1 MKLINI
7 GFGNMVSAERLV
19 AVVSPDSAP
28 IKRVIKE
35 AREQGRLIDASY
47 GRSTRAVLIMDSWS
61 CRPCSRRR
69 WRAAPAARPSR
80 NPKRQRRKYNM
91 EGEKYLFVVSGPSG
105 VGKDTVM
112 GYLRQAHPEIE
123 KTVSA
128 TTRAPREGEAEGVN
142 YYYRTEEAFKQM
154 IESGDVLEY
163 NYYNGNYYGTLRAE
177 VERRMAAGKVTLL
190 NIDVHG
196 AANIKRLYPGATVVF
211 LLPPTF
217 EVLEQRLRGRGT
229 DSEESVQGRLKIARE
244 ELGYAGGFDAWIV
257 NRTVEQAAGELYEL
271 IAQRA

>member
-1 MKLINI
+1 
-7 GFGNMVSAERLV
+7 
-19 AVVSPDSAP
+19 
-28 IKRVIKE
+28 
-35 AREQGRLIDASY
+35 
-47 GRSTRAVLIMDSWS
+47 
-61 CRPCSRRR
+61 
-69 WRAAPAARPSR
+69 
-80 NPKRQRRKYNM
+80 M

-128 TTRAPREGEAEGVN
+128 TTRAPREAEGVN